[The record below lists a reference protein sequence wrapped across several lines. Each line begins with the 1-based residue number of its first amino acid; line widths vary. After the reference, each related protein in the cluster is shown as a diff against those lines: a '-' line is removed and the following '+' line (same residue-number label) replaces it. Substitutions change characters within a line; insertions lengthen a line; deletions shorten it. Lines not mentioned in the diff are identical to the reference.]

1 MIEEIL
7 CEARRQIRSI
17 ASLCEDFSDR
27 HSRAKFTNQ
36 NNFNM
41 KLKYNIDDKLGVGAL
56 LLYGLQWLMICL
68 PVVLTSTFIAPAG
81 EVVFF
86 TQKLFVIC
94 GITIIIQV
102 LWGHRLPLVAG
113 PAAVLLMGVIAAASQ
128 GHGASTIYP
137 SMIVG
142 GALVTLLAAVG
153 AMKYVK
159 RIFTPRIVAAIVVL
173 ISFTMAKPIVGLIFA
188 DKAHAGL
195 ALVATI
201 VGIALMA
208 WANKAFRGI
217 WKSAVVIIAM
227 VLGSLFYYCVTGF
240 PKSFVSDSV
249 APHLFLDEYHLDAGV
264 ILAFLF
270 CYIALLIN
278 QIGSVQSLG
287 EFTGAEGLDKRQS
300 RGMIMQGVMNVVAG
314 AMGVVGPVDY
324 SLSPGVVAS
333 TSCASRYTMLPAAV
347 VMIILAFFPQA
358 VAVLLTI
365 PAPIMG
371 IVLLFLMATQV
382 AAGFEIIHSSKAVL
396 TFKDGLILGIPIMLT
411 TILSFAPTEAMA
423 SVPSLLRPIVG
434 NGFVMGII
442 VIILLEHIV
451 LKERRT
457 EN

>member
-1 MIEEIL
+1 MQFRFGL
-7 CEARRQIRSI
+7 
-17 ASLCEDFSDR
+17 
-27 HSRAKFTNQ
+27 
-36 NNFNM
+36 
-41 KLKYNIDDKLGVGAL
+41 DDKPSVGAI
-56 LLYGLQWLMICL
+56 LLYGLQWLMICI
-68 PVVLTSTFIAPAG
+68 PVVLTSTFVAPEG
-81 EVVFF
+81 EMVFF
-86 TQKLFVIC
+86 TQKLFVVC
-94 GITIIIQV
+94 GLAIIIQV

-113 PAAVLLMGVIAAASQ
+113 PAAVLLMGVIAARSQ
-128 GHGASTIYP
+128 GHDASTIYP

-153 AMKYVK
+153 AMKYIQ

-173 ISFTMAKPIVGLIFA
+173 IPFTMAKPIVGLIFA

-195 ALVATI
+195 ALAATI

-227 VLGSLFYYCVTGF
+227 VAGSLFYYCLTGF

-249 APHLFLDEYHLDAGV
+249 APRIFLGEYHLDAGV

-287 EFTGAEGLDKRQS
+287 QMVEANHMERRQKRGLLVTGLFHMLCGTT
-300 RGMIMQGVMNVVAG
+300 GVL
-314 AMGVVGPVDY
+314 GVVDY

-333 TSCASRYTMLPAAV
+333 TSCASRYTILPAAV
-347 VMIILAFFPQA
+347 AMILIALFPQV
-358 VAVLLTI
+358 VAALLTI
-365 PAPIMG
+365 PQPIMG

-382 AAGFEIIHSSKAVL
+382 AAGLEIIHSSKAVL
-396 TFKDGLILGIPIMLT
+396 SFRDGLVLGMPIMVT
-411 TILSFAPTEAMA
+411 IILSFAPAEAMA
-423 SVPSLLRPIVG
+423 AVPSLLRPIVV

-442 VIILLEHIV
+442 VVLLLEHLV
-451 LKERRT
+451 LREKKR

>member
-1 MIEEIL
+1 MNL
-7 CEARRQIRSI
+7 R
-17 ASLCEDFSDR
+17 
-27 HSRAKFTNQ
+27 
-36 NNFNM
+36 
-41 KLKYNIDDKLGVGAL
+41 YNIDDKPGIGAL
-56 LLYGLQWLMICL
+56 FLYGLQWLMICL

-128 GHGASTIYP
+128 GHNASTIYP
-137 SMIVG
+137 SMIIG

-159 RIFTPRIVAAIVVL
+159 RIFTPRIVAAIVIL

-195 ALVATI
+195 ALVSAI
-201 VGIALMA
+201 VGVAIMA
-208 WANKAFRGI
+208 WANNIFKGI
-217 WKSAVVIIAM
+217 WKSMVVILAM
-227 VLGSLFYYCVTGF
+227 ILGSIFYYLMTEF
-240 PKSFVSDSV
+240 PKEFVSDTA
-249 APHLFLDEYHLDAGV
+249 APQLILTEYNFDAGV
-264 ILAFLF
+264 IIAFLF

-278 QIGSVQSLG
+278 QVGSVQSLG
-287 EFTGAEGLDKRQS
+287 EMVGASDMSKRQTRGLLITGAMNIVSGAV
-300 RGMIMQGVMNVVAG
+300 GVP
-314 AMGVVGPVDY
+314 GPVDY

-347 VMIILAFFPQA
+347 AMIVLAFFPKV
-358 VAVLLTI
+358 VAMLLTI
-365 PAPIMG
+365 PQPIMG

-396 TFKDGLILGIPIMLT
+396 SFKDGLILGLPIMLT
-411 TILSFAPTEAMA
+411 VILSFAPAEAMA
-423 SVPSLLRPIVG
+423 AVPSLLRPIVG

-442 VIILLEHIV
+442 VVLLLEHLV
-451 LKERRT
+451 LREKKS
-457 EN
+457 